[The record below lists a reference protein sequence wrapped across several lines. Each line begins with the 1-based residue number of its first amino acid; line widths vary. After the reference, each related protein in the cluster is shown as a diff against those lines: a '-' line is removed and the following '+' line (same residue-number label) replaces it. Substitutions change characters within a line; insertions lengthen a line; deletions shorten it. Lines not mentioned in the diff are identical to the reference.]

1 MSAKR
6 FRKMVVLAV
15 ALVIVSAGYA
25 SADKTELQE
34 KLSKDVNIK
43 LKDVTIV
50 EALGKIGEKAGV
62 KFVLSDE
69 AVWKLPQGRA
79 TRLSVAL
86 DGPLAESMTEM
97 LNVFFM
103 RYAVGDEE
111 ITIYPRPELEHI
123 LGRPTVEQLEL
134 LKAIYTNSTEQYVES
149 LQNTI
154 NEAIAIG
161 EHVAIVPLNP
171 CRYLDEALH
180 ELSYQEFSQHSRGE
194 DYKFKLPS
202 SMTVANMLQHG
213 MVETPYREGDTLK
226 WKREKG
232 RWYLSDAEFPY
243 SVAEIRVVNKM
254 DFREAKLDQIVD
266 ISFKDERA
274 EAIIQRLANW
284 AGMELLVRTRDPSWL
299 DEVISVDMQNIKLRQ
314 AIRNIVTT
322 VDGDLDIGTEK
333 NSIAVW
339 GPKYTKKPIPRATTA
354 ARSTPSTRTPV
365 KAGSEGYV
373 GKISIPMD
381 GGKYFIEFML
391 RENDLTEE
399 LKKLR
404 EEKMSEI
411 LREKE
416 SEPKVKKKSSD

>member
-1 MSAKR
+1 
-6 FRKMVVLAV
+6 
-15 ALVIVSAGYA
+15 
-25 SADKTELQE
+25 
-34 KLSKDVNIK
+34 
-43 LKDVTIV
+43 
-50 EALGKIGEKAGV
+50 
-62 KFVLSDE
+62 
-69 AVWKLPQGRA
+69 
-79 TRLSVAL
+79 
-86 DGPLAESMTEM
+86 
-97 LNVFFM
+97 
-103 RYAVGDEE
+103 
-111 ITIYPRPELEHI
+111 
-123 LGRPTVEQLEL
+123 LEL

-154 NEAIAIG
+154 KEAIG

-213 MVETPYREGDTLK
+213 MVETPYREGDKLY
-226 WKREKG
+226 WRMEKG

-254 DFREAKLDQIVD
+254 AFRQAKLDQIVD
-266 ISFKDERA
+266 ISFHDERA
-274 EAIIQRLANW
+274 DKIIQRLANW
-284 AGMELLVRTRDPSWL
+284 AGMELLVQKRETSWL

-322 VDGDLDIGTEK
+322 VDGELNIGTEK

-339 GPKYTKKPIPRATTA
+339 GPKHSSVRKPVPRATTA
-354 ARSTPSTRTPV
+354 TRPSPRV
-365 KAGSEGYV
+365 KASSETYV

-391 RENDLTEE
+391 RESDLTEE
-399 LKKLR
+399 LKQLR
-404 EEKMSEI
+404 EEKMNEI
-411 LREKE
+411 LGEKE
-416 SEPKVKKKSSD
+416 SE